1 MTQQMWDAM
10 PEGMTVN
17 YSRGMESMT
26 VDVTV
31 SAFNG
36 ATHRWD
42 AEVGA
47 WYSTRITNMDEL
59 MVAYVERVDGVSDRV
74 VAPVLERVYA

>member
-1 MTQQMWDAM
+1 MWDAM

-26 VDVTV
+26 LDVTV

-42 AEVGA
+42 SEVGA
-47 WYSTRITNMDEL
+47 WYSTRITNMDEV
-59 MVAYVERVDGVSDRV
+59 MRAYTDRVNGVSDV
-74 VAPVLERVYA
+74 FGAAVLERVYA